1 MATITIRGLP
11 DEIVERVKA
20 AAERNRRSMEQELR
34 ELIADRYARRE
45 TVLARV
51 SRRWRELPDLTAE
64 EVDDWIETG
73 RRRREA

>member
-45 TVLARV
+45 
-51 SRRWRELPDLTAE
+51 LPDLTAE